1 MSTAIPVVS
10 GGQPGTGHLQEFN
23 TTPLEFL
30 HRAYEECG
38 EIGQFDLGGLRTV
51 LLVGPEAH
59 EAFFRAP
66 DEQLSA
72 AQAYQ
77 MMVPVFGEGIQYGAP
92 PAIERQQLK
101 MQVQGLKHERMVNYA
116 AVVEQETEEFLQEW
130 AEAGELDIY
139 DAFTRLTLKTSTH
152 CLLGSEF
159 RRQLTGEFAELYH
172 ALEDGL
178 APSSIS
184 NPFQDSDRF
193 RKRDAA
199 RARLEELIGERVEQR
214 RQSGGWEHDMLQV
227 YMDSTYSDGR
237 KLTDHEITGMVI
249 WFMFA
254 GHHTSSN
261 TTAWTL
267 LEIARNPQYKA
278 RLYAE
283 VDALFE
289 DTAELTLKGLRE
301 IPLLDGFI
309 REALRLHPP
318 LNAITR
324 RVMYDWRYKDYT
336 VPTGSNIMV
345 CPHISHKLPEYFPA
359 PEVFDP
365 QRPAPP
371 NPFVEIPFG
380 GGRHKCIGNGFA
392 ILQVKAILST
402 LLHQYDFDL
411 VAPPETYGEI
421 MPALILRPSDPC
433 ILSFRRREAS

>member
-1 MSTAIPVVS
+1 MNTVIPFVS
-10 GGQPGTGHLQEFN
+10 GAAAETGHLQEFN
-23 TTPLEFL
+23 TMPLEFL
-30 HRAYEECG
+30 HRAYDECG
-38 EIGQFDLGGLRTV
+38 EVCEFDLSGLRTV

-101 MQVQGLKHERMVNYA
+101 MQVQGLKHDRMVNYA
-116 AVVEQETEEFLQEW
+116 AVVEQETEEFLRDWTES
-130 AEAGELDIY
+130 GELDIY

-152 CLLGSEF
+152 CLLGATF
-159 RRQLTGEFAELYH
+159 RRQLTEEFAELYH

-184 NPFQDSDRF
+184 NPFQDDDRF

-199 RARLEELIGERVEQR
+199 RARLEELIAERVEQR

-278 RLYAE
+278 RLQAE
-283 VDALFE
+283 ADGLFE
-289 DTAELTLKGLRE
+289 DTEELTLKGLRE

-324 RVMYDWRYKDYT
+324 RVMSDWHYKEYT

-345 CPHISHKLPEYFPA
+345 CPHISHKY
-359 PEVFDP
+359 
-365 QRPAPP
+365 P
-371 NPFVEIPFG
+371 NTSPSPT
-380 GGRHKCIGNGFA
+380 CS
-392 ILQVKAILST
+392 ILSGPHRRT
-402 LLHQYDFDL
+402 PLSKFPSAA
-411 VAPPETYGEI
+411 VAT
-421 MPALILRPSDPC
+421 S
-433 ILSFRRREAS
+433 ASATASRSCR

>member
-1 MSTAIPVVS
+1 MNTAIPVVS
-10 GGQPGTGHLQEFN
+10 GAAPELGHLEEFN
-23 TTPLEFL
+23 TMPLEFM
-30 HRAYEECG
+30 HRAYAECG
-38 EIGQFDLGGLRTV
+38 EICQFDLGGLKTV

-72 AQAYQ
+72 SQAYQ

-116 AVVEQETEEFLQEW
+116 AVVEQETEDFLRDW
-130 AEAGELDIY
+130 GEAGELDIY

-152 CLLGSEF
+152 CLLGREF
-159 RRQLTGEFAELYH
+159 RYQLTEEFAELYH

-178 APSSIS
+178 APSSLS
-184 NPFQDSDRF
+184 NPFEDTERF

-199 RARLEELIGERVEQR
+199 RLRLEELIGERVEQR

-267 LEIARNPQYKA
+267 LEIARNPQFKA
-278 RLYAE
+278 RLFAE
-283 VDALFE
+283 ADALFD
-289 DTAELTLKGLRE
+289 DTEELTLKGLRD

-309 REALRLHPP
+309 REALRMHPP

-324 RVMYDWRYKDYT
+324 RVIFDWHYGDYT

-345 CPHISHKLPEYFPA
+345 CPHISHKLPEYFPS
-359 PEVFDP
+359 PDVFDP
-365 QRPAPP
+365 ERPAPS

-402 LLHQYDFDL
+402 LLHQYDFEL
-411 VAPPETYGEI
+411 TAPPESYGEI

-433 ILSFRRREAS
+433 VLRYRLRETA